1 MTYYPKNKIKT
12 NLSTNGRE
20 FQTAV
25 MAIATGNNTYSGYYY
40 KLASG
45 KYYTGKFPGDGNNE
59 ELFPLNPT
67 TTPPPSLPK
76 TNTPP
81 LFPTPEDYKNG
92 SFKRYFKKKVNEFLI
107 QELTLDQF
115 QQETSI
121 LYIPFSMD
129 WKLTGENI
137 DIVYNIN
144 KNMSLLT
151 EQRSNIPG
159 FNVYLN
165 NDYAKYYK

>member
-1 MTYYPKNKIKT
+1 MAYYPKNKIKT
-12 NLSTNGRE
+12 NLSTGGGE
-20 FQTAV
+20 FQTAAMTV
-25 MAIATGNNTYSGYYY
+25 TTGNNTYSGYYY

-45 KYYTGKFPGDGNNE
+45 EYYTGKFPGDGVNE
-59 ELFPLNPT
+59 KLFPLNPT
-67 TTPPPSLPK
+67 TTPPPILPK

-81 LFPTPEDYKNG
+81 LYPTPEDYKNG
-92 SFKRYFKKKVNEFLI
+92 FFIRYFRKKVNEFLI

-115 QQETSI
+115 QLETSV
-121 LYIPFSMD
+121 LYIPFSME

-137 DIVYNIN
+137 DAVYNIN
-144 KNMSLLT
+144 RNMSLLT
-151 EQRSNIPG
+151 EQRSNISG

>member
-1 MTYYPKNKIKT
+1 MAYYPKNKIKT
-12 NLSTNGRE
+12 NLSTNGGE
-20 FQTAV
+20 FQTATMTV
-25 MAIATGNNTYSGYYY
+25 ASGAPSYSGYYY

-45 KYYTGKFPGDGNNE
+45 KYYTGKFPGDGVNE

-81 LFPTPEDYKNG
+81 LYPTPEDYKNG
-92 SFKRYFKKKVNEFLI
+92 SFIRYFRKKVNEFLI

-121 LYIPFSMD
+121 LYTPFSME

-137 DIVYNIN
+137 DAVYNIN
-144 KNMSLLT
+144 RNMSLLI

>member
-1 MTYYPKNKIKT
+1 MAYYPKNKIKT
-12 NLSTNGRE
+12 NLSTSGGE
-20 FQTAV
+20 FQTV
-25 MAIATGNNTYSGYYY
+25 TMANSAGGTTYSGYYY

-45 KYYTGKFPGDGNNE
+45 KYYTGKFPGDGVNE
-59 ELFPLNPT
+59 ELFPLNPIS
-67 TTPPPSLPK
+67 TPPPTLPK

-92 SFKRYFKKKVNEFLI
+92 FFIRYFRKKVNEFLI
-107 QELTLDQF
+107 QELTFDQF

-121 LYIPFSMD
+121 LYTPFSME
-129 WKLTGENI
+129 WRLTGENI